1 MFPDIHFNL
10 LGHEINIFTYSLFMA
25 VGFLVFFYELEKHI
39 KKDTFF
45 ENEVENI
52 RLVVTFTFIFGF
64 ICAGILPNFIFKTF
78 SGYFLLYSV
87 MPGFLMG
94 SVFFLLSLKLIQI
107 NAFKWSNILIPFW
120 CYTHAWGRLGCFF
133 AGCCFGKK
141 TDLFLGV
148 SFNNEFFKD
157 EIGEGIAVHPTQL
170 YESLILFF
178 LGFILKR
185 FIPIN
190 FRVSFFL
197 VLYGSSR
204 FIIEFIRYEIY
215 QPNINFYNLT
225 SSQLFSIIYA
235 LLGFILFLKI
245 FRKNSY
251 KNI

>member
-64 ICAGILPNFIFKTF
+64 ICAGILPNFIFKNF
-78 SGYFLLYSV
+78 SGYFLVYSV

-141 TDLFLGV
+141 TDLFLILW
-148 SFNNEFFKD
+148 D
-157 EIGEGIAVHPTQL
+157 ERI
-170 YESLILFF
+170 S
-178 LGFILKR
+178 GFDLATLKVIK
-185 FIPIN
+185 FP
-190 FRVSFFL
+190 
-197 VLYGSSR
+197 
-204 FIIEFIRYEIY
+204 
-215 QPNINFYNLT
+215 
-225 SSQLFSIIYA
+225 
-235 LLGFILFLKI
+235 
-245 FRKNSY
+245 
-251 KNI
+251 